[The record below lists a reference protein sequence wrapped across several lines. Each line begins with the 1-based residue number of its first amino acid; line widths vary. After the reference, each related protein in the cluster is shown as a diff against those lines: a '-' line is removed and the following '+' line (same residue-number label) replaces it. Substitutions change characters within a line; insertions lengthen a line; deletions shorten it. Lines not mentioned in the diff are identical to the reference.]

1 MLVNCP
7 DAFNVVENVAD
18 LCMLAVI
25 PGKKE
30 DTNASTNNG
39 KSSIPITPGDLNG
52 IAENNFLD
60 TPETAGN
67 IFLLS
72 TVPTLT
78 KFNNINISPKK
89 INPAG

>member
-1 MLVNCP
+1 
-7 DAFNVVENVAD
+7 
-18 LCMLAVI
+18 MLAVI

-39 KSSIPITPGDLNG
+39 KSSTPITPGDLNG

-60 TPETAGN
+60 TPETVGN

-72 TVPTLT
+72 TVPTLIR
-78 KFNNINISPKK
+78 FNNINISPKK